1 MNMTKKKTALLA
13 IMVGAL
19 VCLVF
24 AESSWHIISNIFKGR
39 TEVAQAKI
47 LNIYPDPST
56 PFPNVTITG
65 QPFNITI
72 DVENPNPVTINGW
85 IMVNFTKTGITLDDV
100 SIYSNARYK
109 VYHSLWIQKKGVYGN
124 TLVVT
129 ISVNYLDDPYFNFQP
144 GLNDNVTYFTV
155 QYNTEGTYDWSLA
168 VYQ

>member
-1 MNMTKKKTALLA
+1 MNMTKNKMALLA

-24 AESSWHIISNIFKGR
+24 AESSWHIISNILKGR
-39 TEVAQAKI
+39 TQVAQAEL

-65 QPFNITI
+65 QPFTI
-72 DVENPNPVTINGW
+72 KVDVKNPNNVTINGK
-85 IMVNFTKTGITLDDV
+85 IMLNFTKTGMSLNDV
-100 SIYSNARYK
+100 VVSTEASYEGHLVWVTKSG
-109 VYHSLWIQKKGVYGN
+109 LYGD
-124 TLVVT
+124 TLVF
-129 ISVNYLDDPYFNFQP
+129 IIEVNYIGSTYFHFNP
-144 GLNDNVTYFTV
+144 GLNDNVTYVAV

>member
-13 IMVGAL
+13 IMVGSL
-19 VCLVF
+19 VCVVF
-24 AESSWHIISNIFKGR
+24 AESSWHIISNIFKGK
-39 TEVAQAKI
+39 TEVAQAEL

-72 DVENPNPVTINGW
+72 DVENPNPVTINSW
-85 IMVNFTKTGITLDDV
+85 IMVNFTKTGITLNDIA
-100 SIYSNARYK
+100 IYSSALYK
-109 VYHSLWIQKKGVYGN
+109 SYLLWISKEGVYGN

-129 ISVNYLDDPYFNFQP
+129 IKVNAYPLETYFNFQP

>member
-1 MNMTKKKTALLA
+1 MKLTKKKMALLV

-19 VCLVF
+19 ACLVF

-39 TEVAQAKI
+39 TEVARAEL

-85 IMVNFTKTGITLDDV
+85 IMVNFTKIDIALNDV
-100 SIYSNARYK
+100 SIYSNAFYK
-109 VYHSLWIQKKGVYGN
+109 GHQLDIQKKGVYGN
-124 TLVVT
+124 TLVFS
-129 ISVNYLDDPYFNFQP
+129 ISVNYLFDPYFNFQP
-144 GLNDNVTYFTV
+144 GLNGNVTYFTV

>member
-1 MNMTKKKTALLA
+1 MKLTKKKMGLLV

-19 VCLVF
+19 ACLVF

-39 TEVAQAKI
+39 TEVARAELLK
-47 LNIYPDPST
+47 IYPDPST

-65 QPFNITI
+65 QPFSITI

-85 IMVNFTKTGITLDDV
+85 IMVNFTKIGITLDDV
-100 SIYSNARYK
+100 SIYSDAKYK
-109 VYHSLWIQKKGVYGN
+109 GYPLFIVKKGVYGN
-124 TLVVT
+124 TLVFS
-129 ISVNYLDDPYFNFQP
+129 ISVNYLYDPYFNFQP